1 MPASSLLRDL
11 SRFFAVFLFA
21 ALTFCSTR
29 AHAAESGP
37 FVVTMRNAQTFSG
50 MLELAD
56 LDHEFFK
63 ITLADSK
70 IITLPSREVSRIERV
85 APLDP
90 SPPLVH
96 DDPSVGIVHAIF
108 DANANVALEKKAGD
122 EWENMCTGRC
132 EVDLPRAN
140 VYRIRGGGIRNS
152 MPFGLT
158 GKENDT
164 VVLRAKTHSRAA
176 LGLGITLM
184 SIGSVF
190 ATAAYGHLNTCEEY
204 DSRCTGGA
212 SEAAWTFISLGSLSA
227 ATIGTVLV
235 ALNPKSK
242 VLQHVA
248 HIAQSAS
255 PIYATDSAPARTA
268 SFRPFAPSF
277 VRPAP
282 TSTLFTIHF

>member
-1 MPASSLLRDL
+1 
-11 SRFFAVFLFA
+11 
-21 ALTFCSTR
+21 
-29 AHAAESGP
+29 
-37 FVVTMRNAQTFSG
+37 

-63 ITLADSK
+63 ITLADGK
-70 IITLPSREVSRIERV
+70 IITLPSREVSRVERV
-85 APLDP
+85 APLELP
-90 SPPLVH
+90 SAPIVH

-108 DANANVALEKKAGD
+108 DADADVSLEKNDGD

-140 VYRIRGGGIRNS
+140 VYRIRGGGIRTS

-164 VVLRAKTHSRAA
+164 VVLRTKTHSRAK

-184 SIGSVF
+184 TVGSVF
-190 ATAAYGHLNTCEEY
+190 ATAAYAHQNSCGLY
-204 DSRCTGGA
+204 DDLCKGGA
-212 SEAAWTFISLGSLSA
+212 SEAAWTFVSLSSLSA
-227 ATIGTVLV
+227 AAIGTVLV

-248 HIAQSAS
+248 RIAQSAS
-255 PIYATDSAPARTA
+255 PVYATDSAPARTA
-268 SFRPFAPSF
+268 SSQPLAPSL